1 MNKTILLTALLM
13 LPFGARAADLPSQ
26 SVYHAQA
33 TLTNQHGQRFEW
45 QSLQGKVVVVSM
57 FYGNCHFMCPL
68 ILQSARG
75 VHKLVGK
82 DADNVSWVMISLDP
96 DHDTPHAL
104 SKVAADQHIEG
115 PEWQLASPENSQQV
129 QLLSSVLNVRYRKL
143 PDGSFNHESALILLD
158 HSGRVAG
165 RTTVETLK
173 PDAPFAQKI
182 RSLLSQK
189 P

>member
-1 MNKTILLTALLM
+1 MNKTLLLTALLM
-13 LPFGARAADLPSQ
+13 LPLGAGAADLPDQ

-75 VHKLVGK
+75 AHKLVGK
-82 DADNVSWVMISLDP
+82 DAEDVSWVMISLDP
-96 DHDTPHAL
+96 DRDTPRVL
-104 SKVAADQHIEG
+104 SKVAADQHVDG
-115 PEWQLASPENSQQV
+115 PEWQLASPENAQQV
-129 QLLSSVLNVRYRKL
+129 QLLSSVLNVRYRRQ
-143 PDGSFNHESALILLD
+143 PDGSFNHESTLILLD
-158 HSGRVAG
+158 RSGRIAG

-173 PDAPFAQKI
+173 PDAPFAQLI
-182 RSLLSQK
+182 GSLVAQK